1 MKKLS
6 LLCKSAILVI
16 ALLAITIS
24 PVLVKATPAPK
35 PIHITQIRSCD
46 SSGNL
51 KDSFS
56 PGEDVYC
63 TMHISQGDPGQT
75 LTDMRIYIV
84 YDNEWMEVGGVI
96 PPLTDRS
103 DGYETKSLYIDSTNS
118 SLIPMWTDPILIWS
132 HIPTPLVPGQY
143 DIVLDE
149 NHNGQRDPS
158 EHVDDSDGLVV
169 GFFVVPELPL
179 GTLMAIMASMAAIGL
194 TKNRSKA
201 KQ

>member
-6 LLCKSAILVI
+6 LLCKSAIFVI
-16 ALLAITIS
+16 AMLAITIS

-75 LTDMRIYIV
+75 LTDLRIYIV

-149 NHNGQRDPS
+149 NQNGQRDPS

-179 GTLMAIMASMAAIGL
+179 GSLMAVMASMAAIGL
-194 TKNRSKA
+194 AKNRLKV